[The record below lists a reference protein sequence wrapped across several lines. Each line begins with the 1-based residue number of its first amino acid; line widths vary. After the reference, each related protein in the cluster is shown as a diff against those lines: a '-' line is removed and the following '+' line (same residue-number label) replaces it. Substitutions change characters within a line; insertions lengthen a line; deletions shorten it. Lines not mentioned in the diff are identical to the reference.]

1 MHMIERVEQ
10 SIQMIMEKAEKIG
23 TEKKEWTLD
32 ELFKA
37 SDIVKDMAEALKDLS
52 KASMHSME
60 RY

>member
-1 MHMIERVEQ
+1 MDTCDRVHQ
-10 SIQMIMEKAEKIG
+10 SIEMVLEKAEKIG
-23 TEKKEWTLD
+23 VEKKEWSLD

-52 KASMHSME
+52 KASVHSME